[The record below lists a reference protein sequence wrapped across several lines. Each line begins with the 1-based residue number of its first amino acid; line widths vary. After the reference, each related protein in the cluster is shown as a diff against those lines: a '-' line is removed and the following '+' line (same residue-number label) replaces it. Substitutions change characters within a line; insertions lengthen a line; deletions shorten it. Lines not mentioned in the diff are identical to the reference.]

1 MDSWCAVEWGRVC
14 TVSDVVE
21 TELSER
27 TKKGFLAALWVNGV
41 VVSASSTAVAVL
53 VGTRHGTAAAGAVL
67 GAGVLGRLLALWAER
82 ASLLSG
88 VRVRTAL
95 AALCSL
101 FFVLSCAVD
110 SWLAPVAGS
119 VLASGFGVLLVG
131 MLMHSGSSMIPAAS
145 AAGMLGQASGM
156 LAGGFLAAWG
166 AAGVILLSAVGAVA
180 TLFTPWLC
188 RGLCF
193 EPHGDAEQGSSRA
206 WMFPFA
212 LAVATY
218 GPLALFST
226 IVTLELGPVW
236 VGPGFLVYAAGSV
249 AAAWLQRKSR
259 VRRSTAALLAAAGSA
274 VWVMGFET
282 WWLMLAGRLVS
293 GVLFFFAQGVVLTHA
308 ANTGERRSLTGALV
322 GLGVGAQVAA
332 LWSGVVAEISVP
344 VMAASA
350 MLAGAALGVGARIW
364 ERTAAFK
371 QV

>member
-1 MDSWCAVEWGRVC
+1 M
-14 TVSDVVE
+14 SDVVDA
-21 TELSER
+21 ELDER
-27 TKKGFLAALWVNGV
+27 TKRGFLAALWVNGV

-53 VGTRHGTAAAGAVL
+53 VGARHGTAAAGAVL
-67 GAGVLGRLLALWAER
+67 GAGVIGRLLAPWAER
-82 ASLLSG
+82 VSMLSG
-88 VRVRTAL
+88 VKVRTAL

-110 SWLAPVAGS
+110 SWLVPVAGS

-131 MLMHSGSSMIPAAS
+131 MLMHSGSSMIPEAS

-156 LAGGFLAAWG
+156 LAGGFLAVWG
-166 AAGVILLSAVGAVA
+166 AAGVISLSAVGAVA

-188 RGLCF
+188 RGLSF
-193 EPHGDAEQGSSRA
+193 EAHDAEERGAPRD

-212 LAVATY
+212 LAATTY

-226 IVTLELGPVW
+226 IVTLEFGPTW

-249 AAAWLQRKSR
+249 AAARLQRNHR

-274 VWVMGFET
+274 VWMMGFET

-308 ANTGERRSLTGALV
+308 ANTGERRSLTRALV
-322 GLGVGAQVAA
+322 GLGVGAQLAA
-332 LWSGVVAEISVP
+332 FWSGVVAEISVP

-350 MLAGAALGVGARIW
+350 TLAGLALGVGARVW
-364 ERTAAFK
+364 ERKAGFR